1 MGMDEDMHV
10 IRGKRG
16 AVQSCNVW
24 DLVVGDIVYLSA
36 GDKVPADCI
45 IADGQS
51 LRVDDALPTFL
62 KQYSANHF
70 LV

>member
-45 IADGQS
+45 IADG
-51 LRVDDALPTFL
+51 
-62 KQYSANHF
+62 
-70 LV
+70 